1 MKVIRDYGERVIV
14 ELGARELDALMLYF
28 IDVDRT
34 KPILDGEDVG
44 DLAAHI
50 EYWLKEHEKYRN

>member
-34 KPILDGEDVG
+34 KPILDGEYVG

-50 EYWLKEHEKYRN
+50 EYWHK